1 MKNKTTSQEKRWFQ
15 CWQRVDKVCNS
26 TSDVP
31 MTLGRFE
38 CHYRD
43 ALRQAAVKKDNQEM
57 EGNLWGFG
65 TDH

>member
-1 MKNKTTSQEKRWFQ
+1 M
-15 CWQRVDKVCNS
+15 DKVCNS
-26 TSDVP
+26 NSDMS